1 MSTCRS
7 VGGGN
12 PFILRVASRLLKQN
26 HSLRSLTVT
35 LGLCLYLCF
44 MICLCVGFLGKRK
57 TNFLSICS
65 DVGNQRVA
73 GNAGWTGDAN
83 LMHKLQQLRRSWVPL
98 AGNWSI
104 PLSHE
109 IGGKTTRCSRSQFEL
124 FFLCWW
130 KKHGR
135 PRTCGFLSF
144 CLWLASNDL
153 LMPTGICDP
162 FRTAPWAPM
171 LLKIAELDRTVNRRH
186 KLFRVARRKAWELAV
201 SAASVLY
208 GPVSKLRDRQQLT
221 QIHRNRSGFSRKR
234 IIGFSW
240 AQKFVT

>member
-98 AGNWSI
+98 AGNRSI

-124 FFLCWW
+124 FFFVGEKTC
-130 KKHGR
+130 R

-162 FRTAPWAPM
+162 FLTAPWAPM
-171 LLKIAELDRTVNRRH
+171 LLKIAEIDPTVNRRH
-186 KLFRVARRKAWELAV
+186 KLFSVARRKAWELAV
-201 SAASVLY
+201 SAALKVYMDLFQSLGTGNHWLKFTEIV
-208 GPVSKLRDRQQLT
+208 
-221 QIHRNRSGFSRKR
+221 GF
-234 IIGFSW
+234 
-240 AQKFVT
+240 

>member
-124 FFLCWW
+124 IFWLLV
-130 KKHGR
+130 KKHVD
-135 PRTCGFLSF
+135 
-144 CLWLASNDL
+144 LAPVDYVVL
-153 LMPTGICDP
+153 FVAGLKWP
-162 FRTAPWAPM
+162 FDA
-171 LLKIAELDRTVNRRH
+171 
-186 KLFRVARRKAWELAV
+186 LA
-201 SAASVLY
+201 
-208 GPVSKLRDRQQLT
+208 
-221 QIHRNRSGFSRKR
+221 
-234 IIGFSW
+234 
-240 AQKFVT
+240 FVTRFGLHRGPRCSWRFRR